1 MDRNKR
7 KIVYLHGL
15 GSSGSSTT
23 AQRLRR
29 SLPKQEVVSPDIPVQ
44 PELAIQSLKRL
55 ATFHSPDD
63 IIIGT
68 SLGGL
73 YAQLFRGFRR
83 ILINP
88 SFHTSNHLEEKV
100 GTRQPFHNPREDGA
114 KDYEVTDK
122 LVKKFK
128 SMEEKQFDPKFGIIG
143 KRADNPSQVQA
154 FFGSRD
160 TVVNCKDEYLEHY
173 SRYQD
178 FDGEHRLDPDT
189 TLKLIIPAIKEL
201 LGEE

>member
-29 SLPKQEVVSPDIPVQ
+29 SLPKQELVSPDIPVQ
-44 PELAIQSLKRL
+44 PELAIQALKRL
-55 ATFHSPDD
+55 ATFLSPDD

-73 YAQLFRGFRR
+73 YAQLFRGWRR

-88 SFHTSNHLEEKV
+88 SFHTSVHLGEKV
-100 GTRQPFHNPREDGA
+100 GQRCPFHNPREDGA
-114 KDYEVTDK
+114 RDYEVTEK

-128 SMEEKQFDPKFGIIG
+128 AMEAKQIDPKFGIIG
-143 KRADNPSQVQA
+143 KRADRPEQVQA
-154 FFGSRD
+154 FFGTRD

-173 SRYQD
+173 TRFTD

-189 TLKLIIPAIKEL
+189 TLRLIIPAIHKL
-201 LGEE
+201 LEEE